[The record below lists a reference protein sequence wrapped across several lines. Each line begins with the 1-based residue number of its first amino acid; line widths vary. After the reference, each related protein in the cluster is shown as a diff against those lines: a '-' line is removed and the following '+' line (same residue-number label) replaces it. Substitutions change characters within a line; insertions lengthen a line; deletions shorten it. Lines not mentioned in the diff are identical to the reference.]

1 MEGPASG
8 AFINITA
15 RPEMLKS
22 LFIALLVAT
31 VTLPSGCR
39 KKFQNTVPLDQIESD
54 SSNDYNFIFK
64 KDIEEEKRQAGRFR
78 KNEFRD

>member
-15 RPEMLKS
+15 RPEMHRI
-22 LFIALLVAT
+22 LFIALLVAA
-31 VTLPSGCR
+31 VTLPCGC
-39 KKFQNTVPLDQIESD
+39 KKKYRNTVPLDQIESD
-54 SSNDYNFIFK
+54 SSNNYFFIFK